1 MTGTLPAG
9 ILPHV
14 RDLFIDITGN
24 NTGPRTVNNWYP
36 EIVTENMR
44 RSPVLT
50 LLALLLA
57 LLAPP
62 ALAQDEDILRPEEAY
77 RYAIADT
84 GETIEIDWLV
94 EDGYYLYRAKM
105 SYASGSDSIVFGEYE
120 LPQGLHHED
129 EFFGVQQIYRD
140 RFFVSI
146 PYTVV
151 GDPPAIVD
159 LVIKS
164 QGCADIG
171 LCYPPQTWVESV
183 ELLGGRA
190 GSGDFKLGAPA
201 SSGTLFGAND
211 QFLPVDE
218 AFEPIL
224 TVLDGNTVEV
234 AFRVADGYY
243 LYKDKISA
251 TTDSDKVMFGNLELP
266 QGEMKTDEYFGEQ
279 EVYFGDT
286 FARLPLVRATPEALP
301 LELELKYQGCAD
313 GGICYPPV
321 TKILNI
327 ELPQATATS
336 AIAAVQ
342 AQSAAPVSEQA
353 RLARVITD
361 SGLGLVVATFFGLGL
376 LLTFT
381 PCVLPMV
388 PIVSGIIAGE
398 GKDVSTS
405 RGFFLALS
413 YVMGMA
419 LVYTAA
425 GVAAAAAGL
434 QLQAIFNQPWVLILF
449 SGLFVVL
456 ALAMFGVFDLQ
467 MPSAV
472 QSRVAAISGGQE
484 SGTTIGA
491 FVMGALS
498 SLIVTACVA
507 PALVATLTVM
517 AQTGDMLRGGTALF
531 AMSLGMGAPLLLVG
545 AAHGKFL
552 PKAGPW
558 MVAVKNAF
566 GFMMLGLGIWMM
578 SRILPGEVTL
588 ALWGI
593 LIFMAGVYLGGLTTL
608 TPESLGIHKLG
619 KGFGL
624 LAIIYG
630 AVLLLGSL
638 TGSNSLLRPLEGIN
652 LGGQGNVAATRHLEF
667 RRIKTVDDL
676 DAEVALAA
684 SQGKTAMLD
693 FYADWCV
700 SCIEMEEYTFTDA
713 EVQAALSNTVLLQ
726 ADVTANDD
734 EDQALLQRFGVFGP
748 PTIIFF
754 GSNGMQR
761 HGFEVVGY
769 MKAKE
774 FAEHVRQATGNNSTI
789 SAQN

>member
-1 MTGTLPAG
+1 MRRALY
-9 ILPHV
+9 
-14 RDLFIDITGN
+14 
-24 NTGPRTVNNWYP
+24 RTV
-36 EIVTENMR
+36 T
-44 RSPVLT
+44 
-50 LLALLLA
+50 ALLVA
-57 LLAPP
+57 TLAPP
-62 ALAQDEDILRPEEAY
+62 PASLAQDEEILRPQEAY
-77 RYAIADT
+77 RYAVADT

-94 EDGYYLYRAKM
+94 EEGYYLYRSKM
-105 SYASGSDSIVFGEYE
+105 SYASGSESIVFGEVV
-120 LPQGLHHED
+120 LPEGLHHED

-146 PYTVV
+146 PYQII
-151 GDPPAIVD
+151 GEPPQAFD

-171 LCYPPQTWVESV
+171 LCYPPQTWTETV
-183 ELLGGRA
+183 ELVAAKRDAGRIELGSAASFGRLVGA
-190 GSGDFKLGAPA
+190 SADFLHV
-201 SSGTLFGAND
+201 D
-211 QFLPVDE
+211 Q
-218 AFEPIL
+218 AFQPLL

-251 TTDSDKVMFGNLELP
+251 ATASDKVMLRGLELP
-266 QGEMKTDEYFGEQ
+266 PGEMKTDPYFGEQ
-279 EVYFGDT
+279 EVYFGDV

-301 LELELKYQGCAD
+301 LDLELKYQGCAD

-321 TKILNI
+321 TRMLTVQ
-327 ELPQATATS
+327 LPVATS
-336 AIAAVQ
+336 SSAKAAVT
-342 AQSAAPVSEQA
+342 ASSGAPVSEQA

-398 GKDVSTS
+398 GHAVSPA
-405 RGFFLALS
+405 RGFTLALS

-449 SGLFVVL
+449 ASLFVVL
-456 ALAMFGVFDLQ
+456 ALAMFGMFELQ
-467 MPSAV
+467 MPAAI
-472 QSRVAAISGGQE
+472 QSRIAAMSGGQRT
-484 SGTTIGA
+484 GTTVGA

-517 AQTGDMLRGGTALF
+517 AQSGDMLRGGTALF

-545 AAHGKFL
+545 AAQGKLL

-566 GFMMLGLGIWMM
+566 GFMLLGLAIWML

-588 ALWGI
+588 ALSGI
-593 LIFMAGVYLGGLTTL
+593 LVFMAGVYLGGLTTL
-608 TPESLGIHKLG
+608 TPDSLGVHKLG

-630 AVLLLGSL
+630 AVLVLGSL
-638 TGSNSLLRPLEGIN
+638 TGSASLLRPLEGIG
-652 LGGQGNVAATRHLEF
+652 LTGQGNGAVTKHLQF

-676 DAEVALAA
+676 DAQVAMAA
-684 SQGKTAMLD
+684 SQGKSAMLD

-700 SCIEMEEYTFTDA
+700 SCIEMEQYTFTDA
-713 EVQAALSNTVLLQ
+713 EVQDALSNTVLLQ
-726 ADVTANDD
+726 ADVTANDA
-734 EDQALLQRFGVFGP
+734 EDQALLERFGVFGP

-754 GSNGMQR
+754 GPDGAQR

-774 FAEHVRQATGNNSTI
+774 FAEHVRQATANNATI
-789 SAQN
+789 SAKN